1 MQRFVGLLWQQGI
14 VADLHYLLEQQIRTR
29 GGWMKYEG
37 IKTMQHLYETRIQP
51 MSVLFQRYLSSVF
64 EAFMHSLSNERHMLV
79 MQKPTPTQVII

>member
-1 MQRFVGLLWQQGI
+1 MQRVVGLLWQQGI

-37 IKTMQHLYETRIQP
+37 IKTMQHLYETCIQS
-51 MSVLFQRYLSSVF
+51 MSVLFQSHLRFVL
-64 EAFMHSLSNERHMLV
+64 EAFMQPLSNERHMLV